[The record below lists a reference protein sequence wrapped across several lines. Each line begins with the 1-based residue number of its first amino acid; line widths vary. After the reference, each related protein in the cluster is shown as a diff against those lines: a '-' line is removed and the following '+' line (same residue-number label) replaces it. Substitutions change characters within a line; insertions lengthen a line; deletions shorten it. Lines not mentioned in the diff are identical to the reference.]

1 MRNKFGTWIHKQ
13 VQERQDIYLLS
24 GDIGFGIFDDLIRD
38 HPDHFINCGIAEQNM
53 IGVSAGL
60 SGQGLTPFVYT
71 IIPFLLYRPYE
82 FIRNLISHQNLKV
95 ILVGVGGGFSYDNL
109 GFTHYAKEDLLIAS
123 TLPNFNIYTPYDVQS
138 AEYCFEAALKSSS
151 PSYIRLMKGGE
162 ENLPRLSSQKG
173 VETIRDYGS
182 DFTVLCHGGICL
194 QAMQAVD
201 KLMQE
206 SLFGKLLAVWNYT
219 NLSSFLVDV
228 SEPIFFVE
236 EQIAP
241 GLLQSGL
248 MQSDFVQ
255 AIKTQPKIYF
265 LGIKKDLDNKLNT
278 RLKILEQHSLDS
290 DSLVSRIKSILN
302 ERDL

>member
-123 TLPNFNIYTPYDVQS
+123 TLPNFHIYTPYDVQS